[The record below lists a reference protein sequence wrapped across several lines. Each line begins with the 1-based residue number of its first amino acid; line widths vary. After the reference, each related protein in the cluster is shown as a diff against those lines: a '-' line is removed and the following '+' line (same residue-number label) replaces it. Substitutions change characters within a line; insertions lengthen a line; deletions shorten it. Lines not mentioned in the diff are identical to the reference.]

1 MFEFTIR
8 STKNIK
14 EFSVKFD
21 DGEIVH
27 SRDSSKDSP
36 EPIEMEQKS
45 KNISNSPKRV
55 NKQTNKQTNKHTN
68 KHEEL
73 LDISDLDS
81 TKPNNDR
88 IIQKPEVPD
97 VVVNVDPNLHNLN
110 L

>member
-8 STKNIK
+8 STKNVK

-27 SRDSSKDSP
+27 SENSELDSNRTIKESNTTDTFNSNSTVTKDSN
-36 EPIEMEQKS
+36 E
-45 KNISNSPKRV
+45 RD
-55 NKQTNKQTNKHTN
+55 
-68 KHEEL
+68 EL
-73 LDISDLDS
+73 LDISDFS
-81 TKPNNDR
+81 SSKPNNK
-88 IIQKPEVPD
+88 IIQKPEIPD

>member
-8 STKNIK
+8 STKNVK

-27 SRDSSKDSP
+27 SENSELDSNRTIEESNTTDTFDGNSTVTKDSN
-36 EPIEMEQKS
+36 E
-45 KNISNSPKRV
+45 RD
-55 NKQTNKQTNKHTN
+55 
-68 KHEEL
+68 EL
-73 LDISDLDS
+73 LDISDFS
-81 TKPNNDR
+81 SSKTNNK
-88 IIQKPEVPD
+88 IIQKPEIPD

>member
-8 STKNIK
+8 STKNVK

-27 SRDSSKDSP
+27 SKNSELDSDRSIEESNTTDTFDGNSTVTKDSN
-36 EPIEMEQKS
+36 E
-45 KNISNSPKRV
+45 RD
-55 NKQTNKQTNKHTN
+55 
-68 KHEEL
+68 EL
-73 LDISDLDS
+73 LDISDFS
-81 TKPNNDR
+81 SSKPNNK
-88 IIQKPEVPD
+88 IIQKPEIPD